1 MLHLWQDLPGFVT
14 WYNIVFLATALLNT
28 LLLSLVGCAIGA
40 LAGLLLALVRM
51 SSGAEM
57 APARAIAF
65 GFTEFFRRLPPL
77 VVLLLVFF
85 IAGLGKVDLS
95 LFKVA
100 LIGLAFVATA
110 SLAEIMRGGIASVHQ
125 NQWDAAA
132 ALNFGYLR
140 SFFSIILPQAWPV
153 IISPALSFMLLFI
166 KDTAF
171 ASQLG
176 TLELTYAG
184 KVLTTKGYS
193 AALSYG
199 SILILYFILSYG
211 LARLG
216 AWLEHRIA
224 TRATR

>member
-1 MLHLWQDLPGFVT
+1 MFHLGQELPNFLN
-14 WYNIVFLATALLNT
+14 WYNVVFLATALLNT
-28 LLLSLVGCAIGA
+28 LLLSLVGCALGA
-40 LAGLLLALVRM
+40 LAGLLLAFVRM
-51 SSGAEM
+51 SDAPQM
-57 APARAIAF
+57 ALPRALAF

-100 LIGLAFVATA
+100 LIGLSLVATA
-110 SLAEIMRGGIASVHQ
+110 SLAEIIRGGIASVHQ

-140 SFFSIILPQAWPV
+140 AFFMVILPQAWPV

-184 KVLTTKGYS
+184 KVLTTKGFS

-216 AWLEHRIA
+216 GWLENRIA
-224 TRATR
+224 APAIG